1 MWFLIGV
8 AELEQYLDRGKDMV
22 LVDVRDRNSYE
33 KGHIQGAINIP
44 SDELPDRMQ
53 ELPKEK
59 LIVLYCYRGP
69 HSMLAARALSRA
81 GYRVADVYGGIM
93 AYRGKYMV

>member
-1 MWFLIGV
+1 MWCLIGV
-8 AELEQYLDRGKDMV
+8 TELEGYLDKGKDMV

-33 KGHIQGAINIP
+33 TSHIRGAINIP
-44 SDELPDRMQ
+44 SEELPGRVK

-69 HSMLAARALSRA
+69 RSMLAARALSRA
-81 GYRVADVYGGIM
+81 GYRVVDVYGGIK